1 MYICTNENI
10 NLDTMFETST
20 YVNRR
25 KKLSESFNKDIL
37 LFVGND
43 ESSMNYADNTYPFRQ
58 DSTFLYYFGYH
69 HTPGL
74 VAIIDTEENREIIF
88 GDEATIDTIV
98 WTGPQPTLKEQ
109 AGAVGISEVLP
120 LAKLKTFL
128 TEAVTQNRT
137 IHFLPVYRPEHKL
150 KLSEWL
156 HIAPSLVD
164 EKKSVEF
171 IKAVVNQ
178 RNHKTAEEVAEIDRA
193 TTVSYRMHVA
203 GMKAAKE
210 GMREYEIMS
219 VIHQTALENGCS
231 LAFPI
236 ICTTHGET
244 LHNHN
249 YSFML
254 RKENMLL
261 IDAGA
266 ELPSGYCGDISSTM
280 PVSGKFTGRQRT
292 IYDIVMAAHQAAVQA
307 LKPGVAFRDIY
318 YQTGRIIVEGMKSI
332 GLMKGDATDAVMAGA
347 HAMFF
352 QCGLG
357 HMMGLDV
364 HDMENLGEVWVG
376 YGGEP
381 KSTQFG
387 IKSLRLARPLEP
399 GFVLT
404 VEPGIYF
411 IPTLIDLWSAEKR
424 FADFINYDQ
433 LIKWRDFGGIR
444 NEEDYLITY
453 EGYQLLGNPQE
464 KTLLVETYLT

>member
-1 MYICTNENI
+1 
-10 NLDTMFETST
+10 MFEQAT

-25 KKLSESFNKDIL
+25 IKLCETIKTGIL
-37 LFVGND
+37 LFIGND
-43 ESSMNYADNTYPFRQ
+43 ESPMNYEANGYPFRQ

-69 HTPGL
+69 HIAGL
-74 VAIIDTEENREIIF
+74 AAIVDPEENREIIF

-109 AGAVGISEVLP
+109 AAVVGVSEVLP
-120 LAKLKTFL
+120 AANLQAFL
-128 TEAVTQNRT
+128 TEAIAKGRT
-137 IHFLPVYRPEHKL
+137 IHFLPPYRPEHTL
-150 KLSEWL
+150 KLAQWL
-156 HIAPSLVD
+156 SIPPSSVN
-164 EKKSVEF
+164 EKKSVDF
-171 IKAVVNQ
+171 IKSVVNQ
-178 RNHKTAEEVAEIDRA
+178 RNYKTDEEVAEIDRA
-193 TTVSYRMHVA
+193 VAISYRMHVA
-203 GMKAAKE
+203 GMQAAKE

-219 VIHQTALENGCS
+219 VVHQTALQNGCMLS
-231 LAFPI
+231 FPI

-249 YSFML
+249 YSYML
-254 RKENMLL
+254 RNGGMLL

-266 ELPSGYCGDISSTM
+266 EVPSGYCGDITSTM
-280 PVSGKFTGRQRT
+280 PVSGKFTDRQRT
-292 IYDIVMAAHQAAVQA
+292 IFDIVMAAHRASVQA
-307 LKPGVAFRDIY
+307 LKPGTAFRDIY
-318 YQTGRIIVEGMKSI
+318 YLASQTIVEGMKSI
-332 GLMKGDATDAVMAGA
+332 GLMKGDAREAVMAGA

-376 YGGEP
+376 YDGEP

-411 IPTLIDLWSAEKR
+411 IPTLIDMWAAEKR
-424 FADFINYDQ
+424 FADFINYDE
-433 LIKWRDFGGIR
+433 LLKWKDFGGIR
-444 NEEDYLITY
+444 HEEDFLVTDT
-453 EGYQLLGNPQE
+453 GYRLLGDPTE
-464 KTLLVETYLT
+464 KSRLMETF

>member
-1 MYICTNENI
+1 
-10 NLDTMFETST
+10 MFEKST
-20 YVNRR
+20 YISRR
-25 KKLSESFNKDIL
+25 KKLSESLREGIL
-37 LFVGND
+37 LFMGND
-43 ESSMNYADNTYPFRQ
+43 ESPMNYAANAYAFRQ

-69 HTPGL
+69 HIPEL
-74 VAIIDTEENREIIF
+74 AAVIDPEENREIIF

-109 AGAVGISEVLP
+109 ASAVGIQEVLP
-120 LAKLKTFL
+120 SAKLKTFL
-128 TEAVTQNRT
+128 TEAIAKGRM
-137 IHFLPVYRPEHKL
+137 IHFLPAYRPEHKL

-156 HIAPSLVD
+156 DIAPSSVD
-164 EKKSVEF
+164 EKKSIEF

-178 RNHKTAEEVAEIDRA
+178 RNYKTDEEIAEIDRA
-193 TTVSYRMHVA
+193 ATVSYQMHVA
-203 GMKAAKE
+203 GMRAMKE
-210 GMREYEIMS
+210 GLREYEIMS
-219 VIHQTALENGCS
+219 IVHQTALQKDCS

-254 RKENMLL
+254 RNGDMLL

-280 PVSGKFTGRQRT
+280 PVSGKFTDRQRT
-292 IYDIVMAAHQAAVQA
+292 IFEIVLTAHKAAVQS

-318 YQTGRIIVEGMKSI
+318 YQVCKIIVEGMKSI
-332 GLMKGDATDAVMAGA
+332 GLMKGDATEAVMAGA
-347 HAMFF
+347 HALFF

-411 IPTLIDLWSAEKR
+411 IPTLIDMWSAEKR
-424 FADFINYDQ
+424 FADFVNYEQ
-433 LIKWRDFGGIR
+433 VMKWKDFGGIR
-444 NEEDYLITY
+444 NEEDYLITN
-453 EGYQLLGNPQE
+453 EGYQLLGDPNE
-464 KTLLVETYLT
+464 KAQLMETYF

>member
-1 MYICTNENI
+1 
-10 NLDTMFETST
+10 MFTQST
-20 YVNRR
+20 YINRR
-25 KKLSESFNKDIL
+25 KKLGESLSKGIL
-37 LFVGND
+37 LFIGND
-43 ESSMNYADNTYPFRQ
+43 DSPMNYEANAYPFRQ

-69 HTPGL
+69 HIPGL
-74 VAIIDTEENREIIF
+74 AAVIDPEENREIIF

-109 AGAVGISEVLP
+109 ANAVGIDEVQPAANLQAF
-120 LAKLKTFL
+120 LA
-128 TEAVTQNRT
+128 EAIAKGRT
-137 IHFLPVYRPEHKL
+137 IHYLPPYRPEHTL
-150 KLSEWL
+150 KLSGWL
-156 HIAPSLVD
+156 TIDPASVS
-164 EKKSVEF
+164 EKKSIEF

-178 RNHKTAEEVAEIDRA
+178 RNYKTDEEIAEIDRA
-193 TTVSYRMHVA
+193 ATVSYQMHVA
-203 GMKAAKE
+203 GMRAAKE

-219 VIHQTALENGCS
+219 IVHQTALEKGCNLS
-231 LAFPI
+231 FPI

-254 RKENMLL
+254 RRGDMLL

-280 PVSGKFTGRQRT
+280 PVSGKFTDRQR
-292 IYDIVMAAHQAAVQA
+292 IICDIVFAAHQKSVQA
-307 LKPGVAFRDIY
+307 LKPGVPFRDIY
-318 YQTGRIIVEGMKSI
+318 YLASQTIVEGMKSI
-332 GLMKGDATDAVMAGA
+332 GLMKGDAREAVMAGA

-376 YGGEP
+376 YDGEP

-404 VEPGIYF
+404 VEPGVYF
-411 IPTLIDLWSAEKR
+411 IPTLIDMWAAEKR
-424 FADFINYDQ
+424 FADFIKYDEV
-433 LIKWRDFGGIR
+433 IKWRGFGGIR
-444 NEEDYLITY
+444 HEEDYLITDN
-453 EGYQLLGNPQE
+453 GYQLLGDPTE
-464 KTLLVETYLT
+464 KARLIGTY

>member
-1 MYICTNENI
+1 
-10 NLDTMFETST
+10 MFEPST
-20 YVNRR
+20 YISRR
-25 KKLSESFNKDIL
+25 KRLTEMLDKGIL
-37 LFVGND
+37 LFIGND
-43 ESSMNYADNTYPFRQ
+43 ESPMNYADNTYPFRQ
-58 DSTFLYYFGYH
+58 DSTFLYFFGYH

-74 VAIIDTEENREIIF
+74 AAIIDPEENREIIF

-109 AGAVGISEVLP
+109 AAAVGVNEVRPSANLTDF
-120 LAKLKTFL
+120 LA
-128 TEAVTQNRT
+128 EACAKGRT
-137 IHFLPVYRPEHKL
+137 IHFLPAYRPEHTL
-150 KLSEWL
+150 KLSGWL
-156 HIAPSLVD
+156 TIPPSSVD
-164 EKKSVEF
+164 GKKSVEF
-171 IKAVVNQ
+171 IKAVVNL
-178 RNHKTAEEVAEIDRA
+178 RNYKTDEEIAEIDRA
-193 TTVSYRMHVA
+193 TTISYQMHVA
-203 GMKAAKE
+203 GMQAVKE
-210 GMREYEIMS
+210 GMQEYEIMS
-219 VIHQTALENGCS
+219 VIHQKALQNGCTLS
-231 LAFPI
+231 FPI

-249 YSFML
+249 YSCTL
-254 RKENMLL
+254 RNGDMLL

-280 PVSGKFTGRQRT
+280 PVAGKFTDRQRT
-292 IYDIVMAAHQAAVQA
+292 VFDIVYTAHLAAVQA
-307 LKPGVAFRDIY
+307 LKPGVAFSNIY
-318 YQTGRIIVEGMKSI
+318 ALASQTIVEGMKSI
-332 GLMKGDATDAVMAGA
+332 GLMKGDAAEAVRAGA

-376 YGGEP
+376 YDGEP

-411 IPTLIDLWSAEKR
+411 IPTLIDMWSAEKR

-433 LIKWRDFGGIR
+433 VIKWKDFGGIR
-444 NEEDYLITY
+444 HEEDYLITDK
-453 EGYQLLGNPQE
+453 GHRLLGDPSE
-464 KTLLVETYLT
+464 KARLMETF

>member
-1 MYICTNENI
+1 
-10 NLDTMFETST
+10 MFEKST
-20 YVNRR
+20 YINRR
-25 KKLSESFNKDIL
+25 KKLCESLREGIM
-37 LFVGND
+37 LFVGNG
-43 ESSMNYADNTYPFRQ
+43 ESPMNYEANGYPFRQ

-69 HTPGL
+69 HIPSL
-74 VAIIDTEENREIIF
+74 AAIIDPEENREIIF

-109 AGAVGISEVLP
+109 AETVGIDEVLP
-120 LAKLKTFL
+120 FVNLQSFLSEAIAKGRK
-128 TEAVTQNRT
+128 
-137 IHFLPVYRPEHKL
+137 IHFLPPYRPEHTL

-156 HIAPSLVD
+156 SVTPSSVN

-178 RNHKTAEEVAEIDRA
+178 RNYKTDEEVAEIDRA
-193 TTVSYRMHVA
+193 VSISYRMHVA
-203 GMKAAKE
+203 GMQAAKD

-219 VIHQTALENGCS
+219 IVNQTALKNECS

-249 YSFML
+249 YSHL
-254 RKENMLL
+254 LQQGNMLL

-280 PVSGKFTGRQRT
+280 PVSGKLTGRQRT
-292 IYDIVMAAHQAAVQA
+292 IFDIVFAAHKAAVQA
-307 LKPGVAFRDIY
+307 LKPGIPFRDIY
-318 YQTGRIIVEGMKSI
+318 YLASQTIVEGMKSI
-332 GLMKGDATDAVMAGA
+332 GLMKGNAHEAVMAGA

-376 YGGEP
+376 YDGEP

-404 VEPGIYF
+404 VEPGVYF
-411 IPTLIDLWSAEKR
+411 IPTLIDMWVAEKR
-424 FADFINYDQ
+424 FADFIKYDE
-433 LIKWRDFGGIR
+433 LVKWKDFGGIR
-444 NEEDYLITY
+444 HEEDFLITND
-453 EGYQLLGNPQE
+453 GYRLLGDSTE
-464 KTLLVETYLT
+464 KARLLETY

>member
-1 MYICTNENI
+1 
-10 NLDTMFETST
+10 MFEKLT
-20 YVNRR
+20 YINRR
-25 KKLSESFNKDIL
+25 RKLSDTLNSGIL
-37 LFVGND
+37 LFIGNE
-43 ESSMNYADNTYPFRQ
+43 ESPMNYAANTYPFRQ

-69 HTPGL
+69 QAPGL
-74 VAIIDTEENREIIF
+74 AAVIDVDENREIIF
-88 GDEATIDTIV
+88 GDEATIDYIV

-109 AGAVGISEVLP
+109 ANAVGVNEVLP
-120 LAKLKTFL
+120 SAKVGEYLA
-128 TEAVTQNRT
+128 EAAAKGRM
-137 IHFLPVYRPEHKL
+137 IRFLPAYRDEHKL

-156 HIAPSLVD
+156 GIAPASVK
-164 EKKSVEF
+164 EKESVEF
-171 IKAVVNQ
+171 IRAVVNQ
-178 RNHKTAEEVAEIDRA
+178 RNYKTGEEIAEIERA
-193 TTVSYRMHVA
+193 VNISYEMHVA

-219 VIHQTALENGCS
+219 IVHKTALANGCTLS
-231 LAFPI
+231 FPV

-254 RKENMLL
+254 RKEDMLL

-266 ELPSGYCGDISSTM
+266 ELPSGYCGDLTSTM
-280 PVSGKFTGRQRT
+280 PVSGKFTDRQRT
-292 IYDIVMAAHQAAVQA
+292 VYDIVIAAHNAAVQA

-318 YQTGRIIVEGMKSI
+318 YLASKIIVEGMKSI
-332 GLMKGDATDAVMAGA
+332 GLMNGDATEAVMAGA

-364 HDMENLGEVWVG
+364 HDMENLGEIWVG
-376 YGGEP
+376 YDGVP

-411 IPTLIDLWSAEKR
+411 IPTLIDLWAAEKR
-424 FADFINYDQ
+424 FDNFINYDE
-433 LIKWRDFGGIR
+433 LMKWKNFGGIR
-444 NEEDYLITY
+444 NEDDFLITND
-453 EGYQLLGNPQE
+453 GYKLLGDLKE
-464 KTLLVETYLT
+464 KVKLVETY